1 MKATFSCIA
10 VILIVS
16 VGCSRNNFSFSNGAT
31 ISKENFIDC
40 FEPNLQADGR
50 ELWCETSAVFYDGTN
65 LFLANDKDM
74 PGAAASVFF
83 LPYSQAGFQGSK
95 PTYLLQPLLKAS
107 QKFEDFATT
116 PDRKHALLTT
126 GFDRTK
132 ENSNEWDSYNALIYW
147 KTTANPQD
155 INPKIAH
162 LQVGEKFS
170 ISLRTAL
177 SRALSSTEF
186 PNGVPYF
193 KIEGFAATSD
203 KLYFGVREEG
213 KKYDDFKYKV
223 KVITAPYQ
231 FIKDSLAITDNFEI
245 LADIDLN
252 TLNPTLPK
260 GLALSSIEYDA
271 SRNIFWILTSLESST
286 QLNCA
291 YLWWA
296 TEADLKM
303 GKMNLV
309 NEKATNQPLKF
320 THKAEDITVMG
331 KNQLFIIHDD
341 DRNKTKI
348 GDKTRTP
355 NQAAY
360 SIVTF

>member
-1 MKATFSCIA
+1 MKTLLLCVALA
-10 VILIVS
+10 LVIS
-16 VGCSRNNFSFSNGAT
+16 GCTRKNFLLSNGAT
-31 ISKENFIDC
+31 ITQEDFIDC
-40 FEPNLQADGR
+40 FEANLQAGGR
-50 ELWCETSAVFYDGTN
+50 GLWCEASAVFYDGTN

-83 LPYSQAGFQGSK
+83 LPYGQAGFKGSK

-116 PDRKHALLTT
+116 PSKKYALLTT
-126 GFDRTK
+126 GFDRIK
-132 ENSNEWDSYNALIYW
+132 DNSNEWDGYNALIYW
-147 KTTANPQD
+147 KMSEISQNID
-155 INPKIAH
+155 PKIAH
-162 LQVGEKFS
+162 LQAGEKFS
-170 ISLRTAL
+170 LSLRAAV
-177 SRALSSTEF
+177 SRVLNTNEF

-193 KIEGFAATSD
+193 KIEGLAATSD

-213 KKYDDFKYKV
+213 KRYDDFKYKV
-223 KVITAPYQ
+223 KILTAPYQ
-231 FIKDSLAITDNFEI
+231 FVEDSLAIANDFQI

-260 GLALSSIEYDA
+260 GLGISSIEYDA
-271 SRNIFWILTSLESST
+271 SRSIFWILTSLESST

-296 TEADLKM
+296 TESDLKM
-303 GKMNLV
+303 GKLNLV

-320 THKAEDITVMG
+320 THKAEDITVIG
-331 KNQLFIIHDD
+331 KNQLFVIHDD